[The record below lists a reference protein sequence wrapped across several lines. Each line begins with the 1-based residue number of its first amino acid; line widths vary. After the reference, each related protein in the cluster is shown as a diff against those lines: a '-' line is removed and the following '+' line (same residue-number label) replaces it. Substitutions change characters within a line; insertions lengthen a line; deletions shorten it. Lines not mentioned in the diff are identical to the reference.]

1 SLAATLLLSS
11 PLLPCQGGI
20 KKVSSHWG
28 QPDHCPLCLSV
39 PCRLSNCYFTGVCC
53 GALSAVLSKS
63 QSLRELDMCYNKLG
77 DAGMKLL
84 CDGLRQPDCKLQKL
98 RLTGCGLT
106 PACCEDLSVVITT
119 NQSLTELNINHDAL
133 GDSGMKRLHD
143 GLNSASCK
151 LQMLLTHG
159 KKLVGAL
166 HPPAAKLPSSPH
178 PTSSSA
184 ASFLE
189 HATSLL
195 LHLPPSACCCQTA
208 VASSRREEGGA
219 GTWHARGGGG
229 EEAGLGGDLGKE
241 LE

>member
-1 SLAATLLLSS
+1 MVAAGLRRLFKGWGGRGSWSPGPLNSS
-11 PLLPCQGGI
+11 RSHPLPQAGRLPR
-20 KKVSSHWG
+20 
-28 QPDHCPLCLSV
+28 PDHCPLCLSV

-63 QSLRELDMCYNKLG
+63 QSLRKLDVCYNKLG

-133 GDSGMKRLHD
+133 GDSGMKRLRD

-151 LQMLLTHG
+151 LQMLL
-159 KKLVGAL
+159 
-166 HPPAAKLPSSPH
+166 
-178 PTSSSA
+178 
-184 ASFLE
+184 
-189 HATSLL
+189 
-195 LHLPPSACCCQTA
+195 
-208 VASSRREEGGA
+208 
-219 GTWHARGGGG
+219 
-229 EEAGLGGDLGKE
+229 
-241 LE
+241 